1 MLLNSLLVDY
11 KENCKIK
18 NSIIDWKKEEN
29 DFKIYVY
36 CFEKIKIS
44 IKKKKHL
51 TKLYHKHG
59 LSWIAFD
66 PPEVTKKGQLW
77 LIPLIFS
84 CTLTIFLILTK
95 RRSYIHFALP
105 DQFVTLLL

>member
-1 MLLNSLLVDY
+1 MSLNSLLIDY

-36 CFEKIKIS
+36 CLEKIKIS

-66 PPEVTKKGQLW
+66 PPEVTKIISMKKLYDSTFISNFKKNKPESFFY
-77 LIPLIFS
+77 L
-84 CTLTIFLILTK
+84 
-95 RRSYIHFALP
+95 
-105 DQFVTLLL
+105 